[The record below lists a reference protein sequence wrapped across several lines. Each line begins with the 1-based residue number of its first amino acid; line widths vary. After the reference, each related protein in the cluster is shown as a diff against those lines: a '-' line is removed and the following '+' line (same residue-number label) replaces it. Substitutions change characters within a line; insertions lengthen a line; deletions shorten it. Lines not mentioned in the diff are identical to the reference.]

1 MTTTGVGVF
10 SVILAVTALGGVGL
24 GRIATASPALSRP
37 GSAVAAITS
46 ARPQSTVRRSLDPQ
60 DHRFDLRPTKD
71 LSSTGA
77 QGGDAAPAPAPPLSA
92 IHHFGVDDR
101 RQLVSLGT
109 VDESFRSMNQP
120 EAFARRV
127 HQEGLPVAR
136 LWETK
141 SSLLSIGLNQK
152 GKPGL
157 WLVQRTH

>member
-1 MTTTGVGVF
+1 MSTASVGAF
-10 SVILAVTALGGVGL
+10 PVILAVAALGGIGF
-24 GRIATASPALSRP
+24 GSSARPSPALIRP
-37 GSAVAAITS
+37 GSSLSAITS
-46 ARPQSTVRRSLDPQ
+46 PRPQSTLRRSLDPR

-71 LSSTGA
+71 FPSTDA
-77 QGGDAAPAPAPPLSA
+77 RGGDSAPASATPLPPPR
-92 IHHFGVDDR
+92 HFGVDDR

-109 VDESFRSMNQP
+109 VDESFRVMNQP
-120 EAFARRV
+120 QAFARRV

-157 WLVQRTH
+157 WLIKKTH